1 MSEQFTKGPWF
12 VYEGK
17 QFLIIKGKV
26 CSSGDDGEPIVVAD
40 TNHYFSESKANAAL
54 IACAPEMYEML
65 KWLSVAVLKDG
76 SIAHKNAVELIAK
89 ARGEL

>member
-12 VYEGK
+12 VAESDKFDHMVCTLSSSHSVYADV
-17 QFLIIKGKV
+17 KV
-26 CSSGDDGEPIVVAD
+26 SSQPEHD
-40 TNHYFSESKANAAL
+40 AAL

-76 SIAHKNAVELIAK
+76 SIAHKNAVELLAK